1 MARLPAQ
8 RGDAASGAGDR
19 AAAAL
24 VHAYTAA
31 GALLAFLS
39 LRAAIAGDFR
49 ASFAWMFVATIVD
62 STDGLLARRARVRDV
77 LPNVDGARLDDI
89 VDYLTFVFIPIVV
102 LNVAGDLEGPA
113 AIPVAAVVLISS
125 AYGFAAA
132 DAKTSDHFFTGFP
145 SYWNIVAL
153 YLHAGRV
160 SPPAV
165 TVILLVLS
173 ALIFVRV
180 GYVYPSKMPT
190 LRAVTIGL
198 GCVWGVMLALIIW
211 SLPSAPLPLV
221 LSSLFFPLYY
231 FVLSLALNA
240 RRPLR

>member
-8 RGDAASGAGDR
+8 PGGSAPSAAAR
-19 AAAAL
+19 FAAAL

-31 GALLAFLS
+31 GALVAFLS

-49 ASFAWMFVATIVD
+49 ASFAWLLVATLID
-62 STDGLLARRARVRDV
+62 STDGLLARRVRVGEV

-89 VDYLTFVFIPIVV
+89 VDYLTFVFVPIVV
-102 LNVAGDLEGPA
+102 LHLAGDLRGPMTV
-113 AIPVAAVVLISS
+113 PVAAAVLLSS
-125 AYGFAAA
+125 GYGFTAA

-153 YLHAGRV
+153 YLHAARV
-160 SPPAV
+160 PPPV
-165 TVILLVLS
+165 TAALLLVLS
-173 ALIFVRV
+173 ALIFVRI

-190 LRAVTIGL
+190 LRALTVAL
-198 GCVWGVMLALIIW
+198 GCVWALMVAMIIW
-211 SLPSAPLPLV
+211 SLPSAPPMLV
-221 LSSLFFPLYY
+221 LGSLFFPVYY
-231 FVLSLALNA
+231 VVLSLALNL